1 MLIAP
6 GLVATIV
13 SKPALAQIQP
23 GQSQLVPTPLAP
35 GLPVPPPT
43 MIPSPMQLS
52 PTVAPPPGPAVVQRP
67 VAPIAPAVNP
77 NGNVPSDVV
86 VGEPRTQAREPA
98 SRPLGLGTKS
108 AQPDRT
114 KVVSATDRVATGIPH
129 TLNEALAATYSYQP
143 ALQAER
149 AKLRATDETVPAAL
163 AGWRPTVQFSGAVG
177 YGNGM
182 TRSFTFASD
191 PGRYINSPAQR
202 DIATAAL
209 QAQEILYNGGK
220 NQANINKAKNQVKAE
235 RATLIAQEQ
244 TSFTNAVNAYVGV
257 IQAQQQLDL
266 NRNNEIVLDKQ
277 LQATNDRFRVGE
289 ITRTDVAQAEAA
301 LAGATAQR
309 ETSEGQLETARGT
322 FQQVIGVLP
331 PADLIPPQ
339 PLALGLKDE
348 SEAIALAVSNNPT
361 VIAAQFNDAVA
372 KDSIDVAFAQ
382 LLPTV
387 TLQGQVFQ
395 QNNAS
400 SFATQTNGYQITANL
415 AVPLYQGGSEYSGVR
430 QARQQQEQTQ
440 RLVDDARRTAV
451 QNAVQAWETLVA
463 ARAAA
468 DSTRSAIRANEI
480 ALEGVE
486 REAIVGSRTTLD
498 VLNAQQALL
507 NSRTTLV
514 QNLAQLVNASY
525 AVAAAVGRLT
535 ARDMHLPVPLYDE
548 TAYYAAVK
556 DKWVGLGDYATNQ
569 PGR

>member
-1 MLIAP
+1 M
-6 GLVATIV
+6 
-13 SKPALAQIQP
+13 
-23 GQSQLVPTPLAP
+23 
-35 GLPVPPPT
+35 
-43 MIPSPMQLS
+43 
-52 PTVAPPPGPAVVQRP
+52 
-67 VAPIAPAVNP
+67 
-77 NGNVPSDVV
+77 
-86 VGEPRTQAREPA
+86 
-98 SRPLGLGTKS
+98 GTTT
-108 AQPDRT
+108 AQPTGR
-114 KVVSATDRVATGIPH
+114 KPVSATDQVATGVPH
-129 TLNEALAATYSYQP
+129 TLNEALAETYSYQP

-149 AKLRATDETVPAAL
+149 AKLRATDEAVPGAL
-163 AGWRPTVQFSGAVG
+163 AGWRPTVQFSGSGG
-177 YGNGM
+177 YGSGV
-182 TRSFTFASD
+182 TRAYSFTVGSTLKA
-191 PGRYINSPAQR
+191 PADR
-202 DIATAAL
+202 LIGTAAV
-209 QAQEILYNGGK
+209 QAQETLYNGGK
-220 NQANINKAKNQVKAE
+220 NQANINKAKNQVMAE

-257 IQAQQQLDL
+257 ISAQQQLDL
-266 NRNNEIVLDKQ
+266 NRNNEIVLTKQ

-322 FQQVIGVLP
+322 FQQIIGVLP

-339 PLALGLKDE
+339 PLALGLKNE
-348 SEAIALAVSNNPT
+348 VEAIAMASSNNPQ
-361 VIAAQFNDAVA
+361 VIAAQFNDAAA
-372 KDSIDVAFAQ
+372 KDAIDVAFAQ

-387 TLQGQVFQ
+387 TLQGQIFQ

-400 SFATQTNGYQITANL
+400 SWSTQTNGYQVTANL
-415 AVPLYQGGSEYSGVR
+415 AVPLYQGGAEYAGVR
-430 QARQQQEQTQ
+430 QARQQREQTQ
-440 RLVDDARRTAV
+440 RQVDDARRTAV

-468 DSTRSAIRANEI
+468 ESTRAAIRANQV

-498 VLNAQQALL
+498 VLNAQQTLL
-507 NSRTTLV
+507 NSQTSLV

-525 AVAAAVGRLT
+525 GVAAAVGRLT

-548 TAYYAAVK
+548 TAYYNAVR